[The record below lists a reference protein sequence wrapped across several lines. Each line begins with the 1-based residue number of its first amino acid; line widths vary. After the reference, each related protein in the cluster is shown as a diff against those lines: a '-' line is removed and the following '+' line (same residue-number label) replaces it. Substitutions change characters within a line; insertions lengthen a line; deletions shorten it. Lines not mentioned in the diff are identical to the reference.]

1 MPACRSLDLTRI
13 PRHTTGIAPGP
24 RHNLDLYRLQ
34 NFCGRSRELHRLQ
47 FLLLDTQSHPVLAL
61 IGPAGM
67 GKSTLATGAAWSVL
81 AYFRDGVV
89 YAAPIGLERFRFF
102 DLVRQLDRVLGT
114 DITGRP
120 PNLWRTSILE
130 LLYQRHRLLILDDTE
145 TAAEGDW
152 QQLQVTLQGLR
163 AEDTAARVLIISDK
177 TTDRLQELT
186 QGQIVHLP
194 GFTAQETQD
203 FLHAQGA
210 PEGYGPWAY
219 RTTRGMPLA
228 LRLLHGLMS
237 QDPPGLASGP
247 LPDLEQAALRACQ
260 ADWPAAY
267 RLLELL
273 VAATGEA
280 SHGALRDLF
289 WPGEAAPG
297 QPSPTRDNPAWE
309 ALPGQLQ
316 EWLRA
321 LHHRGL
327 LELDSLRGRVAV
339 HPRVRHLVAT
349 GSTVQRQGWLAA
361 HARYY
366 ISIAS
371 QYERIDIENWKEL
384 DAEWGNVRQGADWC
398 VQLIRQRIGQ
408 ELLPQVAAL
417 TESAIDMAEGPA
429 GLPTDIPVSDLTLV
443 RNYGFA
449 MALHA
454 FYRHPPRS
462 LSWIAAGAIAC
473 AGLAD
478 YRGFGRLL
486 LHLGRQLYF
495 RRQYADSLFWLQ
507 HAQRVFARRDMV
519 LLQAYAHTDMGMVY
533 RALGQPH
540 VALRHCTVAYDCL
553 AQGGNLEEMAG
564 ACLNLGSL
572 ALSLRDYSQA
582 LYQYHNALRLA
593 VRLENR
599 RLVANAFNNLGLV
612 LEAQGNYSA
621 AQAVYLRALELY
633 QYLHLAEGESTV
645 LNNLGAVAYLQ
656 EQYSDAEDWYRQA
669 LQRCARRGAWLDLA
683 ATQHNLGT
691 VLLHLDRTDE
701 ADAAFAASRNCYR
714 ALQLQ
719 AYAAEEESLQRQP
732 PA

>member
-1 MPACRSLDLTRI
+1 MPARWSLALTRI
-13 PRHTTGIAPGP
+13 PRHTAGSAPGP
-24 RHNLDLYRLQ
+24 KHNLDLYRLQ
-34 NFCGRSRELHRLQ
+34 NFCGRSRELHRLH

-67 GKSTLATGAAWSVL
+67 GKSTLATGAAWSAL
-81 AYFRDGVV
+81 TYFRDGVV

-102 DLVRQLDRVLGT
+102 DLVRQLDRVLDT

-130 LLYQRHRLLILDDTE
+130 VLYQRHRLLILDDTE
-145 TAAEGDW
+145 TAAEEDW
-152 QQLQVTLQGLR
+152 EQLQATLQGLR

-177 TTDRLQELT
+177 TTALLQKLT
-186 QGQIVHLP
+186 RGQIVNLP

-203 FLHAQGA
+203 FLHVQGV

-228 LRLLHGLMS
+228 LRLLRGLMP
-237 QDPPGLASGP
+237 QDPPDPASSP
-247 LPDLEQAALRACQ
+247 LPDLEQAALRACREG
-260 ADWPAAY
+260 WNEAY

-273 VAATGEA
+273 VSAAGEA
-280 SHGALRDLF
+280 SYGALRDLF
-289 WPGEAAPG
+289 GHGKAVPSRS
-297 QPSPTRDNPAWE
+297 SPTRDNPAWE
-309 ALPGQLQ
+309 ELPGQLQ
-316 EWLRA
+316 EWLRV

-349 GSTVQRQGWLAA
+349 GSTVQRKGWLAD

-384 DAEWGNVRQGADWC
+384 DAEWGNIRQGADWC
-398 VQLIRQRIGQ
+398 VQLIRQHIGQ
-408 ELLPQVAAL
+408 KLLPQVAAL
-417 TESAIDMAEGPA
+417 AESAIDIAEGSA
-429 GLPTDIPVSDLTLV
+429 GLSIDIPVSDLVLV
-443 RNYGFA
+443 RNYGLA

-507 HAQRVFARRDMV
+507 HAQRVFARRDMI
-519 LLQAYAHTDMGMVY
+519 LLQAYAHTDISMIHRV
-533 RALGQPH
+533 LGQPH

-572 ALSLRDYSQA
+572 SLSLRDHSQA

-599 RLVANAFNNLGLV
+599 RLMANALNNLGLV
-612 LEAQGNYSA
+612 LEAQSNYSA

-633 QYLHLAEGESTV
+633 QYLHLAEGESTA

-656 EQYSDAEDWYRQA
+656 KQYSDAEGWYRQA
-669 LQRCARRGAWLDLA
+669 LQRCAHRGAWLDLA

-691 VLLHLDRTDE
+691 VLLNLDRADE
-701 ADAAFAASRNCYR
+701 ADEAFAASRNCYR

-719 AYAAEEESLQRQP
+719 AYAAEEERLLRQSP
-732 PA
+732 P